1 MSYVKTVWAAGDT
14 ITAEKLNKIEDAL
27 SAMLNGDA
35 EEQGLPIGDPGGS
48 GLLPPELN
56 PGGSDTYA

>member
-35 EEQGLPIGDPGGS
+35 EEQSVHIGDPS
-48 GLLPPELN
+48 DLPGFEPN